1 MELSEFQQFYKEELT
16 GFATAFLTVAHVMD
30 DDGRESYQIL
40 SSGDAPHT
48 KIGLATILM
57 DFVNGDSYEDTLRDE

>member
-1 MELSEFQQFYKEELT
+1 MELSEFQQHYKDDID
-16 GFATAFLTVAHVMD
+16 GFATAFLTIVHVM
-30 DDGRESYQIL
+30 GEEGMESYQIL